1 MVNEYHKP
9 VLPDAVLHFLRTY
22 PSGIYID
29 GTLGGG
35 GHAELLMMS
44 ISPEGK
50 LVGFD
55 IDVEALNYCRE
66 RLRRFG
72 ERVTYVHDNFVNLH
86 ARLTEIGIHRI
97 QGVLLDLG
105 VSSHQLDD
113 ISRGFSFQSDSR
125 IDMRMNQEQSLDGWS
140 VVNTYDETRLAN
152 LLWKHGEERQSRR
165 LARKIVDMRKQQS
178 INTTRELSSIVESV
192 VGKRF
197 LQKSLARAFQAIRIE
212 VNNELENLH
221 RALASSVEL
230 LEEGGRVVVITYHS
244 LEDRIVKEFFKRESR
259 MSIPSGNKLV
269 PDRPAQP
276 RLTILTK
283 KPITPGPAE
292 VADNPRAR
300 SAKLRAAERS

>member
-1 MVNEYHKP
+1 
-9 VLPDAVLHFLRTY
+9 
-22 PSGIYID
+22 
-29 GTLGGG
+29 
-35 GHAELLMMS
+35 
-44 ISPEGK
+44 
-50 LVGFD
+50 
-55 IDVEALNYCRE
+55 
-66 RLRRFG
+66 
-72 ERVTYVHDNFVNLH
+72 
-86 ARLTEIGIHRI
+86 
-97 QGVLLDLG
+97 
-105 VSSHQLDD
+105 
-113 ISRGFSFQSDSR
+113 
-125 IDMRMNQEQSLDGWS
+125 MRMNQEQSLDGWS